1 MVNATSNGKEYDT
14 SIHEITYDHINN
26 EYFGE
31 AAQIHAISFE
41 LLKPNDLKV
50 GYIESGFDEVA
61 DYLSHVGF
69 DITKLTEE
77 DLNTGAL
84 SQYDTMASG
93 IRAHL
98 LLYAL
103 LKDNH

>member
-61 DYLSHVGF
+61 DYLSYVGF
-69 DITKLTEE
+69 YITKLTEE
-77 DLNTGAL
+77 VLNNGEDRKSRRL
-84 SQYDTMASG
+84 NSSHVASS
-93 IRAHL
+93 
-98 LLYAL
+98 YAVFCL
-103 LKDNH
+103 